1 MPPDLTK
8 SPFFRPSDRRKQ
20 QQYRTTTTTTPRRRK
35 LVVNTTTNETTQE
48 HKSTIEGCT
57 ANIINAIVGAGI
69 VGLPYAIQQT
79 GFVAGIIL
87 IVLCGFITEKSLRLL
102 VETAKHVHVPTY
114 ETVCEAAF
122 GPIGFVFVAL
132 NMFIMAY
139 GAMLTYL
146 MIVKDTFGVVF
157 GISSDDYPMQR
168 AILFVIS
175 ITIMVPLSSQ
185 RDVADLAKTSRIN
198 VLFDITMVLLVL
210 YVAPIQEGWTHL
222 DISTNIVHYD
232 TIFVGLGVLSFAF
245 VCQHSAFIIA
255 GSLEQPTK
263 TRWQQVTQ
271 TSLSVC
277 VFLALLCGIGGYIG
291 YQDKTKGD
299 ILNNLDDSWQANLA
313 RTLLGI
319 TMLFVYPMESFV
331 ARHVCVV
338 LFFQGRSAHE
348 GDDTSVLNR
357 RDRRITLTFLLY
369 LSALIP
375 ALIFEDV
382 GIVLAAIGAIGG
394 SCLSYVGP
402 GAVYLGIHGA
412 RFLELTKAIFGRPT
426 DTNHHHH
433 HHHHHDEFVTN
444 GGSRQSS
451 SISISTVTMTAA
463 ATTDVEEE
471 ETEPLYSEPIS
482 ARIIE
487 KQPSDEPESWII
499 RKMKDV
505 VFHLL
510 LMPIWCKVAATG
522 KSYLTSHVTEL
533 ALQTPHPIRI
543 GNVRFAPAKTRWGT
557 TRVVMLPRK
566 QSSVLGGGKG
576 GGTQDTST
584 TSSSSGVP
592 ITTTL
597 LRADSLPKGYATA
610 RHSDGQILALPPT
623 PENIKILP
631 QTNFDT
637 TNTRTTVNYQ
647 SINNQGGG
655 GGGAMAIRRAKEE
668 EFALEDDPQQIPPGI
683 LDFVIA
689 ISYII
694 FGIIAMVAGLYSI
707 FKADRA
713 LALENPING

>member
-35 LVVNTTTNETTQE
+35 LVVNTSNETTTSTTEE

-79 GFVAGIIL
+79 GFVAGIVL
-87 IVLCGFITEKSLRLL
+87 IVLCGLITEKSLRLL

-122 GPIGFVFVAL
+122 GPIGFTFVAM

-210 YVAPIQEGWTHL
+210 YVAPIQEGWNHL

-412 RFLELTKAIFGRPT
+412 RFLELTKAIFGRPN
-426 DTNHHHH
+426 D
-433 HHHHHDEFVTN
+433 DEFVTN
-444 GGSRQSS
+444 GGRPSS
-451 SISISTVTMTAA
+451 SVSTVTTTPA

-499 RKMKDV
+499 RKIKDV
-505 VFHLL
+505 MFHLL

-566 QSSVLGGGKG
+566 QSSVLGGGS
-576 GGTQDTST
+576 QDTST

-623 PENIKILP
+623 PENVKILP
-631 QTNFDT
+631 QTSFDT
-637 TNTRTTVNYQ
+637 TNTTTTVNYQ
-647 SINNQGGG
+647 SINNQG